1 MARFARLLLLSLALS
16 LPLSSA
22 GAQGYWITES
32 ELAALETAL
41 TTAQSELATSRQESE
56 TLRGQ
61 LAALQTISTEQATQL
76 TTLSESYKKYELA
89 VPILAATAA
98 ILSLALLL
106 Q

>member
-1 MARFARLLLLSLALS
+1 MAKYGQLLLLSLALS

-22 GAQGYWITES
+22 GAQGYWITEA

-41 TTAQSELATSRQESE
+41 TTAQNELASSRQESE
-56 TLRGQ
+56 TLREQ

-76 TTLSESYKKYELA
+76 TELSASYKKYAIVAPL
-89 VPILAATAA
+89 LAAAT
-98 ILSLALLL
+98 ITLSLVLLL